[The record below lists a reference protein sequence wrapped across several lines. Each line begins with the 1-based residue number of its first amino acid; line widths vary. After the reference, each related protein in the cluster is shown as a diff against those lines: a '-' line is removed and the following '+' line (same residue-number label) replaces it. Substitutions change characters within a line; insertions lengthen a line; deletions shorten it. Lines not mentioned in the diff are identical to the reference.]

1 MRPTGTKKNGIKY
14 LNDSEL
20 EGFFK
25 AVDSAQSSMD
35 SFVFRL
41 ILFLGLRVQEA
52 INIKLGDINQ
62 DSFQLSVKGIKNGRT
77 RTYDLNGRLWHR
89 FEKWMKERKKIS
101 NGNGKNPFLFP
112 SSKYHDE
119 PVTTQA
125 LKNGFKSHAEKAGL
139 SRDFSIHCLR
149 HSCGI
154 IHAKKNESAIS
165 IMLWLRQRSI
175 KSAQVYFESVEFE
188 EQDERASQN
197 FSAYL

>member
-25 AVDSAQSSMD
+25 AVDSAKSSMD

-52 INIKLGDINQ
+52 VNIKLGDINQ

-77 RTYDLNGRLWHR
+77 RTYDINGRLWHR
-89 FEKWMKERKKIS
+89 FEKWIKERKKVS
-101 NGNGKNPFLFP
+101 NDNGKNPFLFP

-119 PVTTQA
+119 PVSTQS
-125 LKNGFKSHAEKAGL
+125 LKNGFKVNAEKAGL
-139 SRDFSIHCLR
+139 NNGFSIHSLR

-154 IHAKKNESAIS
+154 LHAKKEESPIA
-165 IMLWLRQRSI
+165 IMLWLRQRSV
-175 KSAQVYFESVEFE
+175 KSAQVYFEQIEFE
-188 EQDERASQN
+188 AQDARAAQN
-197 FSAYL
+197 FSQFL